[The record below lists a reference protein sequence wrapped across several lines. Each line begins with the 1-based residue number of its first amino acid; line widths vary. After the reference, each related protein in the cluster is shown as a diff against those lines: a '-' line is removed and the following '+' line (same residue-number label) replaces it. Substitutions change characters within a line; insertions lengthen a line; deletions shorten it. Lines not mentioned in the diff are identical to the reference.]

1 MTLFRSNADD
11 TDGPSLSAPVTLW
24 FVSTPDPG
32 SVLRA
37 GPRADRGFARK
48 YLAQLNPAWPV
59 TPIGVF
65 PLNRSTAAA
74 AGEFYIAGYPDI
86 TVVQTVLHGLK
97 EISGVDKRLL
107 ESRPADRIFA
117 FAREPEAG
125 YGAFAHWADGR
136 LERAFAATRTAVYE
150 DTGVPEPFE
159 GPFWAGEHGDDEGG
173 ISLPFRPTDLV
184 DAAESSWLGADT
196 SSEGVDLDIAAF
208 AVDGRRAPRLDE
220 RSLGRGATFEEMA
233 ASANSALGIGGHN
246 ADYDDYEEGNSR
258 VIRAGEGQPDTGD
271 EFARLAEAAGAAARR
286 VGRGA
291 WRRTKTLAARLRDRL
306 RHTDR

>member
-11 TDGPSLSAPVTLW
+11 TDGPTLSAPVTLW

-65 PLNRSTAAA
+65 PLNRSTAAP

-159 GPFWAGEHGDDEGG
+159 GPFWA
-173 ISLPFRPTDLV
+173 
-184 DAAESSWLGADT
+184 
-196 SSEGVDLDIAAF
+196 
-208 AVDGRRAPRLDE
+208 
-220 RSLGRGATFEEMA
+220 